1 MDNLN
6 GVDFDNFEAVGRG
19 SDAETKNNLD
29 VTALDVVVVVV
40 SEKKG
45 NSFHYFDYLDME

>member
-6 GVDFDNFEAVGRG
+6 GVDFDNFEAMGRG

-29 VTALDVVVVVV
+29 ETALDVVVI

>member
-6 GVDFDNFEAVGRG
+6 EVDFDNFEAVGRG
-19 SDAETKNNLD
+19 SFAETKNDLD
-29 VTALDVVVVVV
+29 KTALDAFVV

-45 NSFHYFDYLDME
+45 NSFQYFDYLYME